1 MSVSIG
7 CGPLPSFIYDRY
19 LHEPLMEGVHQTQYV
34 KKEFGNL
41 SKKGFSVQVLR
52 NIVMHSVQGAFL
64 LVPAINVIA
73 FRVFLALKVTIK
85 QSFERSVAKGDQQQV
100 GNYLES
106 GMDPN
111 AKNLSG
117 VPLLFQS
124 LDSQIIRTLIKGKA
138 DPKATDSSGGTF
150 LEHLL
155 LNGKVELAEE
165 LAREKLFEVRLYLTE
180 TFFDK
185 VQENRECR
193 SFLLRWG
200 YDAPI
205 DTRCRFEYDL
215 KTELPL
221 ENAIMTGNV
230 SYLKARVNN
239 LGSFRVAQQELV
251 QLKEA
256 IPHLRTEWIWG
267 YFLQGY
273 LEGFGDDEEVI
284 RGILTTESKAQT
296 SKIAGQDLLIHLCLR
311 GNSVFARKLCEEKMV
326 NPEPYYSKE
335 LFQRGSPAVKTL
347 LLQIGYPA
355 TLEER
360 HGTRHAYITA
370 NPLEQ
375 YIMTGQGD
383 SLEQMLNLAEFFV
396 LDEGLAQLKDQLPLL
411 NTDWIWEH
419 VLVGYCRGKDLG
431 AVNGEWIMQLLKR
444 GGKVEALNG
453 IRLVGNGELL
463 QRLVASGKQDLASS
477 LVACRFLSVD
487 PFFQDS
493 FLNPAVATRMTNVSR
508 DFVWFLVTM
517 GYEKAIKTAYA
528 GHYQQE
534 KPVNILEKALVTCDG
549 AALVQALERSSMGEV
564 IEAYEELKAHFPRLN
579 SSWAWDH
586 LAEDCFG
593 KGRYED
599 FLTLVNQGL
608 YQPTDAF
615 YNAHK
620 PAGAVMYDSGSAEG
634 YKTLMKVGYRHG
646 PLLRKQYGE
655 ELFEFTNIAYC
666 HDVEGLQRLAR
677 DHGFQVIYD
686 RFKDLKSEFPK
697 METQWFWN
705 ALFTIPSTHF
715 EQYRGIQADLE
726 VPTPPKSYNMR
737 ELKEFFNKIDFSEIS
752 KAACTDTL
760 GNAKVI
766 RSKEDLRVGINKV
779 VDGIR
784 SGHNIYAISAD
795 AKALY
800 VKQLNWILYYLE
812 KDLGES
818 QYLSESAGTIFVEM
832 LKDCLVCHSRWN
844 EVFDVSRKRL
854 GNIVISAH
862 GFEQQLQTSLG
873 QARGNIVDRLT
884 AAHRSDTH
892 VKDNLIHFLRG
903 SRALPQQPV
912 HGRLVGG
919 YYAYNTSSTAHDAFD
934 NLYTP
939 GTIREALF
947 EFLGGNKDFY
957 ELMLD
962 TFGTRIA
969 PQWHGQNLELRRK
982 VEEIGLGKTLTIAAL
997 QEIGLTVSSES
1008 YSQEDFFSF
1017 LQEYGVTPKETLEQ
1031 AKEEYVLRT
1040 KADLDKAF
1048 KDKWYP
1054 IGVAKEV
1061 YTGAEDLD
1069 RLSKAAI
1076 YFKVRSAAR
1085 DRSNEFESDWR
1096 RAPGDFETLLGVAD
1110 HFDCTAGTLS
1120 AFYEAHPEIP
1130 EDVRRKV
1137 PTEEIKKQL
1146 IYIAYQMKYG
1156 MASLPVG
1163 SYLAAEEK
1171 GIFTQCVIPMK
1182 GYEVALKGDI
1192 HPLVLAKLNAPS
1204 QKGISPQP
1212 RMERRELIKIFVAL
1226 AALYST
1232 YRWAR
1237 SSVVGSPTWIYNK
1250 IRRTPEAQKV

>member
-1 MSVSIG
+1 
-7 CGPLPSFIYDRY
+7 
-19 LHEPLMEGVHQTQYV
+19 MEGVHQAQFV
-34 KKEFGNL
+34 MKELGNL

-64 LVPAINVIA
+64 LVPAINVMA
-73 FRVFLALKVTIK
+73 FRVFLALRVTIK
-85 QSFERSVAKGDQQQV
+85 QSFERAVASGNQEQV

-124 LDSQIIRTLIKGKA
+124 LDAQIIRTLVKGKA
-138 DPKATDSSGGTF
+138 DPKATDSNEGTF

-165 LAREKLFEVRLYLTE
+165 LAREKLFEVRPYLTE

-185 VQENRECR
+185 VKENQVCR

-200 YDAPI
+200 YDVPI
-205 DTRCRFEYDL
+205 DTRCRFNYNL

-221 ENAIMTGNV
+221 EKAIMTGDV
-230 SYLKARVNN
+230 AYLEGRVTNPHTF
-239 LGSFRVAQQELV
+239 GETQRELA

-256 IPHLRTEWIWG
+256 LPHLRTEWIWG
-267 YFLQGY
+267 CFLLGY
-273 LEGFGDDEEVI
+273 LEDSGNDEGVI
-284 RGILTTESKAQT
+284 RGILTAETTAQT
-296 SKIAGQDLLIHLCLR
+296 VKIAGQNLLVHLQSIGL
-311 GNSVFARKLCEEKMV
+311 GPFARRLCEEKV
-326 NPEPYYSKE
+326 VDPKPYYSE
-335 LFQRGSPAVKTL
+335 ETFRRGSPAEKTF

-360 HGTRHAYITA
+360 HGTRHAYVTA
-370 NPLEQ
+370 NPLEE
-375 YIMTGQGD
+375 YIMTGQVG
-383 SLEQMLNLAEFFV
+383 SLESALNLVVFSV
-396 LDEGLAQLKDQLPLL
+396 LDETLANLKETLPLL

-419 VLVGYCRGKDLG
+419 VLVGYCRDKAPG
-431 AVNGEWIMQLLKR
+431 AVNDQWIVQLLNR
-444 GGKVEALNG
+444 GGKVEALNR
-453 IRLVGNGELL
+453 IRFIGEGELL
-463 QRLVASGKQDLASS
+463 QRLVASGKQDLARR
-477 LVACRFLSVD
+477 LVDGRFLSVD
-487 PFFQDS
+487 PFFQDN
-493 FLNPAVATRMTNVSR
+493 FLNPAAETRVTNVAR
-508 DFVWFLVTM
+508 EFVWFLVTM
-517 GYEKAIKTAYA
+517 GYEKAIKTPYSA
-528 GHYQQE
+528 HYQQDI
-534 KPVNILEKALVTCDG
+534 PSNILEKALVTCNG
-549 AALVQALERSSMGEV
+549 ADLVQALERSSIGEV
-564 IEAYEELKAHFPRLN
+564 LQAYEELKEHFPRLKP
-579 SSWAWDH
+579 SWAWDH
-586 LAEDCFG
+586 LAEVCFE
-593 KGRYED
+593 KRRYED
-599 FLTLVNQGL
+599 FLTLVNQDL
-608 YQPTDAF
+608 YRPTDAF

-620 PAGAVMYDSGSAEG
+620 PAAAVMYDNGSAEG
-634 YKTLMKVGYRHG
+634 YKTLMKVGYRHE
-646 PLLRKQYGE
+646 PLLKKQYGE

-686 RFKDLKSEFPK
+686 RFKELKSEFPK
-697 METQWFWN
+697 METHWFWN

-726 VPTPPKSYNMR
+726 VPPPPKIYNMR
-737 ELKEFFNKIDFSEIS
+737 ELREFFDKINFSEVS
-752 KAACTDTL
+752 ETACTDTL
-760 GNAKVI
+760 GGLKTV
-766 RSKEDLRVGINKV
+766 RSKEDLRGGVGKV
-779 VDGIR
+779 VEGIR
-784 SGHNIYAISAD
+784 SGHNMYAISTE

-818 QYLSESAGTIFVEM
+818 EYLSESAGNIFVEM
-832 LKDCLVCHSRWN
+832 LKECLVCHSRWN
-844 EVFDVSRKRL
+844 DVFDVTRKRL
-854 GNIVISAH
+854 GNIELSFN

-873 QARGNIVDRLT
+873 QARGNIVERLT
-884 AAHRSDTH
+884 AARSSNTH
-892 VKDNLIHFLRG
+892 IKDNLIHFLRG

-912 HGRLVGG
+912 YGRLHGG
-919 YYAYNTSSTAHDAFD
+919 GDANYDTSSAAHNAFD

-939 GTIREALF
+939 GTIIEALF
-947 EFLGGNKDFY
+947 EFLGGDKDFY

-969 PQWHGQNLELRRK
+969 PQWYGQNLELRRK
-982 VEEIGLGKTLTIAAL
+982 AEEKGLGKTLTIAEL
-997 QEIGLTVSSES
+997 QEIGLTVSSTS
-1008 YSQEDFFSF
+1008 YSEEEFFSF
-1017 LQEYGVTPKETLEQ
+1017 LQEYGVTPKDTLER
-1031 AKEEYVLRT
+1031 AKEEYVARV

-1048 KDKWYP
+1048 KEKWYP
-1054 IGVAKEV
+1054 IGVEKGR
-1061 YTGAEDLD
+1061 YTGTEDLGS
-1069 RLSKAAI
+1069 LSKAAI
-1076 YFKVRSAAR
+1076 YFKVRGADK
-1085 DRSNEFESDWR
+1085 DRSDELESDWR

-1110 HFDCTAGTLS
+1110 HFDCTTGTLS

-1156 MASLPVG
+1156 MAPLPVG
-1163 SYLAAEEK
+1163 NYLAAEEK

-1182 GYEVALKGDI
+1182 GYDIALKGDI
-1192 HPLVLAKLNAPS
+1192 HPLVLAKLLVDMGHLQPRVPELFQGAFNAPS
-1204 QKGISPQP
+1204 QKSISPQL

-1226 AALYST
+1226 AALYGT